1 MKNFKIIFFGDI
13 MGKIGRTAVAQILPE
28 WQKKYQPDLLA
39 ANVENL
45 AHGKGVTKK
54 TLQELKDIGIEM
66 MTSGNHVWR
75 KEDANVLAKL
85 PEFNLIT
92 PHNDPRTPV
101 GQGYKTIIVN
111 DLKIFFINLLGQ
123 EGMVLFDMP
132 DAPESNV
139 TSPFKDV
146 DQILGSKEA
155 KSADIIIVD
164 NHTELTSEA
173 RAMGWHLDGRV
184 SAVLG
189 THTHVPTADSQILPQ
204 GTGYVTDIGMVGAYH
219 SVLGIDKDTI
229 VDRFLNESKIIF
241 TAPETGQAEI
251 NAIFLEIDITTKKT
265 VQIQLL
271 RQMVEIL

>member
-1 MKNFKIIFFGDI
+1 MKSFKIIFFGDI
-13 MGKIGRTAVAQILPE
+13 MGKIGRSAVAQILPE

-92 PHNDPRTPV
+92 SHNDPRTPA
-101 GQGYKTIIVN
+101 GQGYKTIIIN

-132 DAPESNV
+132 DAPENNV
-139 TSPFKDV
+139 TSPFKDI
-146 DQILGSKEA
+146 DQILDLEEA
-155 KSADIIIVD
+155 KNADIIVVD

-184 SAVLG
+184 NAVLG
-189 THTHVPTADSQILPQ
+189 THTHVPTADAQILPK
-204 GTGYVTDIGMVGAYH
+204 GTGYITDIGMVGAYH

-229 VDRFLNESKIIF
+229 VDRFLNQSKITF
-241 TAPETGQAEI
+241 AAPETGQAEI
-251 NAIFLEIDITTKKT
+251 NAIFLEIDLTTKKT

>member
-1 MKNFKIIFFGDI
+1 MKSFKIIFFGDI
-13 MGKIGRTAVAQILPE
+13 MGKIGRSAVAQILPE

-92 PHNDPRTPV
+92 PHNDPRTPA
-101 GQGYKTIIVN
+101 GQGYKTIIIN

-132 DAPESNV
+132 DAPENNV
-139 TSPFKDV
+139 TSPFKDI
-146 DQILGSKEA
+146 DQILDLEEA
-155 KSADIIIVD
+155 KNADIIVVD

-184 SAVLG
+184 NAVLG
-189 THTHVPTADSQILPQ
+189 THTHVPTADAQILPK
-204 GTGYVTDIGMVGAYH
+204 GTGYITDIGMVGAYH

-229 VDRFLNESKIIF
+229 VDRFLNQSKITF
-241 TAPETGQAEI
+241 AAPETGQAEI
-251 NAIFLEIDITTKKT
+251 NAIFLEIDLTTKKT